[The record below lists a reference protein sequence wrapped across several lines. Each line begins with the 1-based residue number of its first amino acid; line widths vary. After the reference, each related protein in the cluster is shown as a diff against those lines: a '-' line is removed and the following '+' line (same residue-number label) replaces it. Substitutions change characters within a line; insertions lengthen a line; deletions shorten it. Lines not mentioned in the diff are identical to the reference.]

1 VSAWCRE
8 PSGPPRS
15 QNVTAD
21 SARILVIAGVA
32 SGVGKTTLTLGLLEA
47 LRRRGLVVQAFK
59 VGPDFID
66 PGLHTVC
73 TGRPSYTLDGWMC
86 GRTVVL
92 DTVATRA
99 AGADVAIVEGMMGC
113 FDGVDGKS
121 EDGSTAQ
128 IAKWLG
134 AAVVLVVDAA
144 ALARSAGAL
153 VLGFER
159 FDPELN
165 LAAVIFNRVGGDL
178 HARWLRE
185 AVEGACRA
193 LPVGCLPRH
202 EELTMPERHLGLA
215 TAEEGALGR
224 RLRDALAETVQ
235 RHVDLDRLLTL
246 AAPLPVAPGPAAT
259 ARIAP
264 MPQGPL
270 RVAPAP
276 DAPPR
281 VETAHDRGRHGADR
295 DHARDVTAGGAAP
308 SRRSPAGAAPSRRAR
323 IGVARDRAFQFYYPD
338 TFDRLRAAGAEL
350 VFWSPLDDAA
360 VPAVDGLY
368 LGGGY
373 PELYARQLAA
383 NEGVRA
389 AVARLA
395 RDGLPIYAECGGLMY
410 LAESLEDLEGARH
423 PMVGVLPAAV
433 RMRPPRLT
441 LGYAEVEFA
450 ADTLLGPVGA
460 AARGHE
466 FHYSTPGPVPESVTR
481 VYRVRRRGDPGSR
494 AEGFLV
500 GRTLMSYVHLHFAS
514 SPAMAARFVQTCLP
528 TGR

>member
-1 VSAWCRE
+1 
-8 PSGPPRS
+8 
-15 QNVTAD
+15 
-21 SARILVIAGVA
+21 
-32 SGVGKTTLTLGLLEA
+32 
-47 LRRRGLVVQAFK
+47 
-59 VGPDFID
+59 
-66 PGLHTVC
+66 
-73 TGRPSYTLDGWMC
+73 
-86 GRTVVL
+86 
-92 DTVATRA
+92 
-99 AGADVAIVEGMMGC
+99 
-113 FDGVDGKS
+113 
-121 EDGSTAQ
+121 
-128 IAKWLG
+128 
-134 AAVVLVVDAA
+134 VLVVDAA

-185 AVEGACRA
+185 AVERA
-193 LPVGCLPRH
+193 SRAIPVGCLPRRD
-202 EELTMPERHLGLA
+202 ELTLPERHLGLV
-215 TAEEGALGR
+215 TADEGVLGR
-224 RLRDALAETVQ
+224 RLRDALAETLE

-246 AAPLPVAPGPAAT
+246 AAPH
-259 ARIAP
+259 
-264 MPQGPL
+264 
-270 RVAPAP
+270 RVAA
-276 DAPPR
+276 
-281 VETAHDRGRHGADR
+281 VQDRERHGADR
-295 DHARDVTAGGAAP
+295 DHASDAPAGAAP
-308 SRRSPAGAAPSRRAR
+308 SRRSPAHAIPPRRAR

-350 VFWSPLDDAA
+350 VFWSPLDDSA
-360 VPAVDGLY
+360 VPSVDGLY

-389 AVARLA
+389 EVARLA

-410 LAESLEDLEGARH
+410 LAESLEDLEGGRH

-433 RMRPPRLT
+433 TMRPRRLT

-450 ADTLLGPVGA
+450 ADTLLGPAGGG
-460 AARGHE
+460 ARGHE

-481 VYRVRRRGDPGSR
+481 AYRTRRRGDPGSR

-514 SPAMAARFVQTCLP
+514 SPAMAERFVQTCLGQIRDVEAAGENP
-528 TGR
+528 GPRGRRTAAGGG